1 MPRGGNHGGG
11 RPKKPPEIKAK
22 TYSYCFS
29 PILGDAI
36 AAIGDNASHS
46 IQAIVLKYFG
56 ITPLQWEI
64 YTVWIECDRKV
75 IATAEKLGRD
85 PENIRQVV
93 AKVERKLKTQ
103 FWSGA
108 QRRSFF
114 CADYPQL
121 VADYPHHAQ
130 RNIYALWGW
139 DLKVDAIL

>member
-46 IQAIVLKYFG
+46 MQAIALKHFC

-64 YTVWIECDRKV
+64 YINWIECDRQFSL
-75 IATAEKLGRD
+75 AAEKLGRD
-85 PENIRQVV
+85 RENIRQVV
-93 AKVERKLKTQ
+93 AKVERKLGIK
-103 FWSGA
+103 
-108 QRRSFF
+108 
-114 CADYPQL
+114 
-121 VADYPHHAQ
+121 
-130 RNIYALWGW
+130 
-139 DLKVDAIL
+139 K

>member
-36 AAIGDNASHS
+36 AAIGDNASQS
-46 IQAIVLKYFG
+46 IQAIVLKHFG

-64 YTVWIECDRKV
+64 YTAWIECDRKV
-75 IATAEKLGRD
+75 IATAEKLARD

-93 AKVERKLKTQ
+93 AKVERKL
-103 FWSGA
+103 
-108 QRRSFF
+108 
-114 CADYPQL
+114 
-121 VADYPHHAQ
+121 
-130 RNIYALWGW
+130 NINGE
-139 DLKVDAIL
+139 KK